1 MPISK
6 IPSYELP
13 ASNTTHAYLF
23 FSYEPIEQKHN
34 IVIVPEFSAITLAT
48 FSLFIAIAVS
58 LRRELRKFS
67 SLGGFELPSASQ
79 SSADFKHPKEG
90 CKILT

>member
-58 LRRELRKFS
+58 LRRELRNSK
-67 SLGGFELPSASQ
+67 GEIRNV
-79 SSADFKHPKEG
+79 D
-90 CKILT
+90 CKSPNTK